1 MARTMKPKN
10 DALAK
15 APHGASVV
23 APSKSTTSDIRF
35 AKLQS
40 ELLFFQNRNKLLER
54 DVLMLRG
61 DYAASA
67 ELFERA
73 ALLAEG
79 NFAQAEIRG
88 KLGELAFKRGD
99 IERAIDSFEAAL
111 RLLGRYVPRNFTT
124 LLVLFFWEVGVQ
136 VLHTLAPRWFV
147 GRRRQQPYARAQG
160 RRHGMG
166 LGRTRLGQARRRYDD
181 QQHRS
186 RAGRRPRR
194 RPGDRGRLGT

>member
-61 DYAASA
+61 ALQLHAPSNGAVLPSQKELKRLMAASQSAASNQSHAPSLSTETKESIDA
-67 ELFERA
+67 EARASIYAETRASIDAERA
-73 ALLAEG
+73 RIHALEKQIHALQGVMRSPPVRLARVFSSFG
-79 NFAQAEIRG
+79 RHV
-88 KLGELAFKRGD
+88 KRALRD
-99 IERAIDSFEAAL
+99 RKRERA
-111 RLLGRYVPRNFTT
+111 
-124 LLVLFFWEVGVQ
+124 
-136 VLHTLAPRWFV
+136 
-147 GRRRQQPYARAQG
+147 
-160 RRHGMG
+160 
-166 LGRTRLGQARRRYDD
+166 
-181 QQHRS
+181 
-186 RAGRRPRR
+186 
-194 RPGDRGRLGT
+194 